1 MSLLWRKAGQKV
13 PNQAGTSRSGRVL
26 APKPG
31 GTGQKWLSHN
41 NSPGHIFPFG
51 AVVFGRLDERICK
64 NTLIRHNQAQLGT
77 AGKTHLFVQ
86 MVDRRA
92 LALNCREK
100 AQNARQKAWLERRNH
115 KVQRFGNVLVRGWSG
130 GVVE

>member
-1 MSLLWRKAGQKV
+1 
-13 PNQAGTSRSGRVL
+13 
-26 APKPG
+26 
-31 GTGQKWLSHN
+31 
-41 NSPGHIFPFG
+41 
-51 AVVFGRLDERICK
+51 
-64 NTLIRHNQAQLGT
+64 
-77 AGKTHLFVQ
+77 

-130 GVVE
+130 GVVEWWSGLTRPSAKALAGQAGARSKGLECGGLPPLCSRHPSSPGLPRTGVVPDPKPGPKLAVSILTTFFT